1 VEALTLLSLSKHGF
15 GEATRNMAANQIDP
29 EIYDDEA
36 FVGIEDGQILDG
48 KVVDDLNDDGVEQ
61 I

>member
-1 VEALTLLSLSKHGF
+1 VEALSLLSLSKDGF
-15 GEATRNMAANQIDP
+15 GEATRTMATNQIDP